1 MEQLRG
7 ERLYS
12 PKIEEEVHLPAF
24 NDLLLEAENAARIR
38 QNLRPFAK
46 GLRGWAQRA
55 FESAFADRKF
65 VWERMEVDRHGNT
78 SVFQQTFEEF
88 LVNPDRFMAQWEK
101 INFAG
106 EAGIDYGGLKK
117 EWLQLVLETAVNAS
131 ATKQPAG
138 LLGAR
143 DKRVERGRQC
153 RNAPARWVLK
163 RTVLLQSGR
172 LTSSRPLWRSAAAVL
187 LWLHRPELSCVLPN
201 AGEVDGRRMEVKL
214 QLCKRMDQAIRAR
227 DELSATI
234 CLDEALRLWID
245 LEAATFSP
253 LIDLAAQE
261 GDLQRAE
268 QWFENAQLFSV
279 KLDDVEFNS
288 LVTAAANQG
297 NLSAAEAWYDK
308 AVAAG
313 IQPDAVTLTA
323 LMRAAAAVK
332 DRSRAKEWY
341 RAAPSLRVAP
351 NEVMHSCL
359 LHALRENA
367 TDSRSGTAIGRK
379 PNKSEV
385 EECFAAGRLQPNAV
399 MYNTIIDAM
408 ARAGEMKSAE
418 EYFQH
423 DPWTELPT
431 ASGEGNPAIYQEDF
445 EATEGAWRIRLPD
458 YGCTLKVQLDAQ
470 YPEKAPPVPALEFE
484 PWPAGGDAFA
494 KRMEE
499 ELLKLWSP
507 GESCLYQ
514 WVEHL
519 REALD
524 QTGPADAAPAG
535 AAPADAGPVSAVAAQ
550 RVPLTAELRATVGPS
565 LTKAG
570 FTEWSEGLFAES
582 EKGVTLE
589 LREELNITVDGVD
602 AEDLMDW
609 ASMQLSEPE
618 LFGLRLLEWVTAQR
632 SPEPGFLEEE
642 PVEGG
647 PDFLPS
653 PEETGTK
660 RARPLLVYTWGKAL
674 RKSAPGDS
682 EHNFNAGILNGRG
695 GGADLKSMNGL
706 WDEVQSNVASCG
718 GEFRP
723 DAATFG
729 ALINGAAEPGC
740 SGGRSQGVDEE
751 DGELWDSPQYGQ
763 LERFVQSL
771 STPELFEEMVQQRH
785 APDAVTLIS
794 LIGFLGKPRVRGLC
808 SELKVDY
815 DRIIRE
821 PVVNRAVKRADPHF
835 QLSEQ
840 YRRMS
845 RFSLRAQRALG
856 ATGTDQA
863 ETCR

>member
-1 MEQLRG
+1 M
-7 ERLYS
+7 S
-12 PKIEEEVHLPAF
+12 
-24 NDLLLEAENAARIR
+24 
-38 QNLRPFAK
+38 RP
-46 GLRGWAQRA
+46 G
-55 FESAFADRKF
+55 
-65 VWERMEVDRHGNT
+65 
-78 SVFQQTFEEF
+78 
-88 LVNPDRFMAQWEK
+88 
-101 INFAG
+101 
-106 EAGIDYGGLKK
+106 
-117 EWLQLVLETAVNAS
+117 
-131 ATKQPAG
+131 
-138 LLGAR
+138 
-143 DKRVERGRQC
+143 RGR
-153 RNAPARWVLK
+153 
-163 RTVLLQSGR
+163 SGR

-367 TDSRSGTAIGRK
+367 T
-379 PNKSEV
+379 EV

-418 EYFQH
+418 EYFQ
-423 DPWTELPT
+423 
-431 ASGEGNPAIYQEDF
+431 
-445 EATEGAWRIRLPD
+445 RL
-458 YGCTLKVQLDAQ
+458 C
-470 YPEKAPPVPALEFE
+470 
-484 PWPAGGDAFA
+484 
-494 KRMEE
+494 
-499 ELLKLWSP
+499 
-507 GESCLYQ
+507 
-514 WVEHL
+514 
-519 REALD
+519 
-524 QTGPADAAPAG
+524 
-535 AAPADAGPVSAVAAQ
+535 
-550 RVPLTAELRATVGPS
+550 
-565 LTKAG
+565 
-570 FTEWSEGLFAES
+570 
-582 EKGVTLE
+582 
-589 LREELNITVDGVD
+589 
-602 AEDLMDW
+602 
-609 ASMQLSEPE
+609 
-618 LFGLRLLEWVTAQR
+618 
-632 SPEPGFLEEE
+632 
-642 PVEGG
+642 
-647 PDFLPS
+647 
-653 PEETGTK
+653 
-660 RARPLLVYTWGKAL
+660 
-674 RKSAPGDS
+674 
-682 EHNFNAGILNGRG
+682 
-695 GGADLKSMNGL
+695 
-706 WDEVQSNVASCG
+706 

-729 ALINGAAEPGC
+729 ALINGAAEQGDVDGAKEWMKKMENFGIRRNMVSWNALFKAFRHRPG
-740 SGGRSQGVDEE
+740 SEAE
-751 DGELWDSPQYGQ
+751 
-763 LERFVQSL
+763 
-771 STPELFEEMVQQRH
+771 ELFEEMVQQRH